1 MNDFPRKFGKYH
13 LLAPLAQG
21 GMGALY
27 LAVSGDSGL
36 EKLCVIKTVLPH
48 LADSE
53 YVARFRDEAKV
64 VVKLSHG
71 NLVPVFDAGQV
82 GGEIFVAMDF
92 VEGKDLRAV
101 WNRCARR
108 GVAFPVDIAVYIVK
122 ELCRGLSYAHGFR
135 DLELVHRDVSPPNIL
150 ISFTGEVKLTDFGL
164 ASSTLKME
172 KTAPGVIYGK
182 VSYMAPEQAR
192 GEPLDGRTDLYA
204 AGIILWELL
213 TGRQLFPQVEGQP
226 TDLATRAKDPHPD
239 PPSRRAP
246 RVPPL
251 LDEIV
256 VRALASDRD
265 LRYQN
270 GEEMRAALAGWLAR
284 EAPATDAARMEKFVT
299 GLFAEDMARERAERG
314 TLVVKARD
322 RLRTKPPLSAVA
334 GGASPSER
342 AGTNRGFGAV
352 TVPRPRAD
360 GQTVVTTPS
369 SESSAALAKV

>member
-1 MNDFPRKFGKYH
+1 MSDFPRKFGKYH

-27 LAVSGDSGL
+27 LATAGDSFL

-53 YVARFRDEAKV
+53 YVQRFRDEAKV

-71 NLVPVFDAGQV
+71 NLVPVFDAGTAS
-82 GGEIFVAMDF
+82 GEMFVAMDF

-101 WNRCARR
+101 WNRCARK

-122 ELCRGLSYAHGFR
+122 ELCRGLSYAHGFG
-135 DLELVHRDVSPPNIL
+135 DLKLVHRDVSPPNVL
-150 ISFTGEVKLTDFGL
+150 ISFAGEVKLTDFGL
-164 ASSTLKME
+164 ASSTLKIE

-192 GEPLDGRTDLYA
+192 GDTLDGRTDLYA

-213 TGRQLFPQVEGQP
+213 TGRQLFPQVDGQP
-226 TDLATRAKDPHPD
+226 ADLANRAKDPHPD

-256 VRALASDRD
+256 LRALATDRE
-265 LRYQN
+265 LRYQS
-270 GEEMRAALAGWLAR
+270 GEEMRAALAGWIAR

-299 GLFAEDMARERAERG
+299 GLFAEDMSRERAEREA
-314 TLVVKARD
+314 LVIKARE
-322 RLRTKPPLSAVA
+322 RLRTKVPL
-334 GGASPSER
+334 ASVGPLNQSHSHHDDVTLF
-342 AGTNRGFGAV
+342 GVGFGQH
-352 TVPRPRAD
+352 TI
-360 GQTVVTTPS
+360 
-369 SESSAALAKV
+369 KM